1 MVLSMIASLAEHFG
15 LEESHRSYL
24 FFFQERRRQ
33 GRAVIQVNSATQHQD
48 K

>member
-1 MVLSMIASLAEHFG
+1 MIASLAEHLVWKSLTVFI
-15 LEESHRSYL
+15 
-24 FFFQERRRQ
+24 FFIQERRRQ